1 MIKNYN
7 PRPFEQFTPLPTY
20 VVITEQY
27 ELLATTKTGYMIKL
41 AKLTIGK
48 SMSAGNQLTHV
59 LFESFSDHGER
70 RAVARMRM
78 SGNERVFWTV
88 MNAMMEVGVEFES
101 VTPCHSEM
109 MLTALGA
116 WIQARNPDI
125 EHYELV
131 SQSQH

>member
-7 PRPFEQFTPLPTY
+7 PRPFEQFNSLPTY
-20 VVITEQY
+20 VTLTERY
-27 ELLATTKTGYMIKL
+27 ELLAKTKTGYTITL

-48 SMSAGNQLTHV
+48 SVSAGNQLSHV

-70 RAVARMRM
+70 RAVARTRVN
-78 SGNERVFWTV
+78 GYERVFVAV

-101 VTPCHSEM
+101 ITLCHSEM

-125 EHYELV
+125 EKYEIV
-131 SQSQH
+131 SLSRH

>member
-7 PRPFEQFTPLPTY
+7 PRPFEQFNSLPTY
-20 VVITEQY
+20 VTLTERC
-27 ELLATTKTGYMIKL
+27 ELLAKTKTGYTITL

-48 SMSAGNQLTHV
+48 SVSAGNQLSHV

-70 RAVARMRM
+70 RAVARTRVN
-78 SGNERVFWTV
+78 GYERVFVAV
-88 MNAMMEVGVEFES
+88 MNAMMEVGTEFES
-101 VTPCHSEM
+101 VTPCPSEM

-125 EHYELV
+125 EKYEIV
-131 SQSQH
+131 AQSCH

>member
-1 MIKNYN
+1 MDMIKSYN

-20 VVITEQY
+20 VAIAEQY
-27 ELLATTKTGYMIKL
+27 ELLAMTKTGYTITL

-70 RAVARMRM
+70 RAVARTRM
-78 SGNERVFWTV
+78 SGNDRVFSAV
-88 MNAMMEVGVEFES
+88 MNAMLEVGVEFES

-125 EHYELV
+125 EHYEIV
-131 SQSQH
+131 SQS

>member
-7 PRPFEQFTPLPTY
+7 PRPFEQFSLLPNY
-20 VVITEQY
+20 AAVTEQY
-27 ELLATTKTGYMIKL
+27 ELLAKTKTGYTITL

-70 RAVARMRM
+70 RAFARTRV
-78 SGNERVFWTV
+78 SGYEREFIAV
-88 MNAMMEVGVEFES
+88 MNAMLEIGVEFES
-101 VTPCHSEM
+101 VAPCHSEM

-116 WIQARNPDI
+116 WLQLRNTDI
-125 EHYELV
+125 EHYEIV
-131 SQSQH
+131 SLSFH